1 MEWFLQDFRIIS
13 QIKSIHIRKE
23 DGPLLKSIIIPLTET
38 LNLSTDSILWRQWW
52 IELCPIRSM
61 ANLRKGTQSPIICRY
76 NKRLHFISAFTVQF
90 HVIVDILSCC
100 WNPRAIERG
109 LHWIFYKTE
118 MKIWA
123 VGCGLGWT
131 VLKKGLGRLWA
142 TFLACFFTFSG
153 SKKIFKIFLKT
164 P

>member
-1 MEWFLQDFRIIS
+1 MVPCITGWARFLSKVSLI
-13 QIKSIHIRKE
+13 
-23 DGPLLKSIIIPLTET
+23 TEF
-38 LNLSTDSILWRQWW
+38 
-52 IELCPIRSM
+52 PIV
-61 ANLRKGTQSPIICRY
+61 AAFNLRLYFALWLVHNTKIKIINMPWNTLKPTSHRIMTVSSDMAALMKLGSTPSVKICIKYRKHGRY
-76 NKRLHFISAFTVQF
+76 SFSSTTV
-90 HVIVDILSCC
+90 S
-100 WNPRAIERG
+100 WPPRAIERG